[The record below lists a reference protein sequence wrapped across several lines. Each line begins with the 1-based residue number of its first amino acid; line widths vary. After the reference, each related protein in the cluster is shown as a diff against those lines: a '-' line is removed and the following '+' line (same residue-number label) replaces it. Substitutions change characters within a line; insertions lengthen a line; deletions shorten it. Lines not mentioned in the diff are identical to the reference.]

1 MSVLNSDFPEISKRK
16 HHVREAKGDRAF
28 LIAVYTFLA
37 IIGIAVLYPMIYI
50 VSSSFSSGVA
60 VIDGKVWL
68 WPVQLTLDGY
78 SAVFRYNTV
87 LPGLLHSVV
96 YAGGGTLLT
105 VVLTLLMAYPLSL
118 RDFVGRKVFIWLL
131 LFALMFNG
139 GLIPFYVVVQD
150 LGMLNTMWSQIVPFA
165 LNVFLVILAKTFFQ
179 ASVPQALREAAE
191 IDGAGDFGFFM
202 RVVLPIS
209 KPIIAVIALLTLV
222 TDWNSYFPAL
232 IFLNST
238 SLYPLIMVLRSI
250 LEFNNVSMGGF
261 GFMSTLSPQEL
272 IYYQNV
278 RTLLKYSLIVIS
290 SIPMVA
296 LYPIAQRYF
305 VKGVMIGSLKD

>member
-1 MSVLNSDFPEISKRK
+1 MSVPSIPFRK
-16 HHVREAKGDRAF
+16 SSEHRNRVREARSDRAF
-28 LIAVYTFLA
+28 LVLVYSFLA
-37 IIGIAVLYPMIYI
+37 AVGIAVVYPMIYI
-50 VSSSFSSGVA
+50 VSSSFSSGVS

-68 WPVQLTLDGY
+68 WPVHFTLDGY
-78 SAVFRYNTV
+78 TAVFRYNTV
-87 LPGLLHSVV
+87 LPGLWHSII
-96 YAGGGTLLT
+96 YSGGGTLLT
-105 VVLTLLMAYPLSL
+105 VVLTLLLAYPLSV
-118 RDFVGRKVFIWLL
+118 RDFVGRKIFVWLL

-150 LGMLNTMWSQIVPFA
+150 LGMINTVWSQIVPFA

-179 ASVPQALREAAE
+179 ASVPQPLREAAE
-191 IDGAGDFGFFM
+191 IDGASDFGFFL
-202 RVVLPIS
+202 RIVIPIS
-209 KPIIAVIALLTLV
+209 KPIIAVIALLTVV

-238 SLYPLIMVLRSI
+238 ALYPLIMVLRSI

-261 GFMSTLSPQEL
+261 GFTSTLSPQEL

-278 RTLLKYSLIVIS
+278 ETLLKYSLIVIS

-296 LYPIAQRYF
+296 LYPLAQRYF
-305 VKGVMIGSLKD
+305 VKGVIIGSLKD

>member
-1 MSVLNSDFPEISKRK
+1 MSLPSTQFTKSSEHRN
-16 HHVREAKGDRAF
+16 HVRESTGDRLF
-28 LIAVYTFLA
+28 LILIYSSLTA
-37 IIGIAVLYPMIYI
+37 IGIAVVYPMIYI
-50 VSSSFSSGVA
+50 ISSSLSSGAA

-68 WPVQLTLDGY
+68 WPVHFTLDGY

-87 LPGLLHSVV
+87 LPGLWHSIIYSV
-96 YAGGGTLLT
+96 GGTLLT
-105 VVLTLLMAYPLSL
+105 VILTLLMAYPLSV
-118 RDFVGRKVFIWLL
+118 RDLVGRKIFVWLL

-139 GLIPFYVVVQD
+139 GLIPFYIVVQD
-150 LGMLNTMWSQIVPFA
+150 LGMLNTIWSQIVPFA
-165 LNVFLVILAKTFFQ
+165 LNVFLIILAKTFFQ

-191 IDGAGDFGFFM
+191 IDGASDFGFFM
-202 RVVLPIS
+202 RIVIPIS
-209 KPIIAVIALLTLV
+209 KPIIAVIALLTMV

-278 RTLLKYSLIVIS
+278 ATLLKYSLIVIG

-296 LYPIAQRYF
+296 LYPLAQRYF